1 MFETME
7 RRVSSRLDR
16 LYDMWRFVFIFKY
29 MNMYTKF
36 SIIEFN
42 AVVLL
47 DCNLI
52 LISFAKYYIK
62 IKNLK
67 QNVTFI

>member
-7 RRVSSRLDR
+7 RRVSSWLGR
-16 LYDMWRFVFIFKY
+16 LYDMWRFVFIFKFK
-29 MNMYTKF
+29 NMYTKF
-36 SIIEFN
+36 SIIESN

-52 LISFAKYYIK
+52 LI
-62 IKNLK
+62 
-67 QNVTFI
+67 